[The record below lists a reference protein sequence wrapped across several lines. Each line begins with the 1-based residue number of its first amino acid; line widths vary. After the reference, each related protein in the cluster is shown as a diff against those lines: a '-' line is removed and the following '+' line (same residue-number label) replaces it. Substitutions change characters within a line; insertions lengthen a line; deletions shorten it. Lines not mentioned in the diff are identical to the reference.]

1 MTSRLFELWAVVV
14 FFPAVGE
21 RRRTFGYE
29 GKAIL
34 ILDGLASHHTSLFEE
49 QCRARDIELVFVVPH
64 SSDQTQPLDVIT
76 FAVLKGHFA
85 SARVARV
92 NTEQSTKIVRMLGP
106 FYAATAPHLVIEAF
120 MSMGLIPEERG
131 GEMYL
136 TIKMQGARRVRP
148 HPFFSSTPLAELP
161 SDVRKRLRLPTG
173 A

>member
-1 MTSRLFELWAVVV
+1 VQGWN
-14 FFPAVGE
+14 
-21 RRRTFGYE
+21 
-29 GKAIL
+29 
-34 ILDGLASHHTSLFEE
+34 
-49 QCRARDIELVFVVPH
+49 IELVFLVPH

-92 NTEQSTKIVRMLGP
+92 NTAQSRKIVRMLGS
-106 FYAATAPHLVIEAF
+106 FYAATAPHQVVEAF

-136 TIKMQGARRVRP
+136 TAKMQGARRVRP

-161 SDVRKRLRLPTG
+161 SDARRRVSAANWRVTAEPPRTLVCAFVCPYRQSVAPGLCQPEMLNLTERPGKSDGSLPRH
-173 A
+173 